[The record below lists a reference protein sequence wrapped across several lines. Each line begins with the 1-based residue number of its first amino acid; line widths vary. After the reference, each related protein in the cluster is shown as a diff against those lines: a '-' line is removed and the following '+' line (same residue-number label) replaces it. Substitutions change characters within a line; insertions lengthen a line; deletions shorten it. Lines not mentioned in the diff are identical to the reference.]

1 MHEAMLYEKLKGGK
15 VRCRLCAHGCLID
28 PGKRGI
34 CQVRQNQEG
43 VLYSLVY
50 GKPIAGNVDPIE
62 KKPLFHFLPGSSS
75 YSIATIGCNFQCAF
89 CQNWDISQYIREGG
103 QDIPGG
109 GPGGVEVSPQ
119 QIVEAAKKAGCAS
132 ISYTYTEPT
141 IFFEYAYDCMKLAH
155 QAGLKNVFVT
165 NGYESAQCVEQCA
178 GLLDAA
184 NVDLKAMSEGFYR
197 RECKASLQP
206 VLDTLKRMH
215 QAGIWLEVTTL
226 LIPGKND
233 APLELTKLA
242 QFIAQELSREV
253 PWHISAYTPRYKYA
267 EGGGPAPTPAATL
280 EMAMGLGLKAGLA
293 YVYPGN
299 LFGHEAESTKC
310 PGCGHKIIGR
320 RGYSV
325 NDQVAK
331 TGLCPS
337 CAQPIAGV
345 WR

>member
-1 MHEAMLYEKLKGGK
+1 MHEAMLYEKLRGDK

-34 CQVRQNQEG
+34 CQVRENQGG

-50 GKPIAGNVDPIE
+50 GKPISGNVDPIE
-62 KKPLFHFLPGSSS
+62 KKPLFHFLPGTTS

-89 CQNWDISQYIREGG
+89 CQNWDISQYTREGG
-103 QDIPGG
+103 EGIPGG
-109 GPGGVEVSPQ
+109 GAGGQEVSPA
-119 QIVEAAKKAGCAS
+119 QIVAAAQRAGCAS

-155 QAGLKNVFVT
+155 AAGLKNVFVT
-165 NGYESAQCVEQCA
+165 NGYESAQCVEACQ

-184 NVDLKAMSEGFYR
+184 NVDLKAMSEGFYH

-206 VLDTLKRMH
+206 VLDTLKRMRA
-215 QAGIWLEVTTL
+215 AGIWLEVTTL

-233 APLELTKLA
+233 SPLELTKLA
-242 QFIAQELSREV
+242 QFIAQELSPEV

-267 EGGGPAPTPAATL
+267 KEGGPERTPVATL
-280 EMAMGLGLKAGLA
+280 EMAMGLGLQAGLA

-299 LFGHEAESTKC
+299 LFGHEGESTKC
-310 PGCGHKIIGR
+310 PGCGERIIKR

-331 TGLCPS
+331 TGLCPA
-337 CAQPIAGV
+337 CAKPIAGV